1 VMSNVKTAA
10 PTARIEGV
18 LISPMRSGGVELL
31 VGITRDTTWGQV
43 LAVGMGGIWVE
54 VLKDTTLRVLPVT
67 RDDVRAMLAELQ
79 GAKLLNGARGSKAA
93 DMDALVEV
101 IYRTADLAQALKGDL
116 ESLEINPLR
125 VDGSQIEAL
134 DAVITWQREE

>member
-1 VMSNVKTAA
+1 V
-10 PTARIEGV
+10 GV
-18 LISPMRSGGVELL
+18 
-31 VGITRDTTWGQV
+31 TRDATWGQV

-54 VLKDTTLRVLPVT
+54 LLKDTSLRVLPVT

-79 GAKLLNGARGSKAA
+79 GAKLLHGARGSKPA

-101 IYRTADLAQALKGDL
+101 IYRTAELAQGLKADL

>member
-1 VMSNVKTAA
+1 
-10 PTARIEGV
+10 
-18 LISPMRSGGVELL
+18 
-31 VGITRDTTWGQV
+31 V

-54 VLKDTTLRVLPVT
+54 VLKDTSLRVLPVT

-79 GAKLLNGARGSKAA
+79 GAKLLHGARGSKPA

-101 IYRTADLAQALKGDL
+101 IYRTAELAQALKADL